1 MRFTAKGILNKIID
15 NLFFVKRSVR
25 CRPAILEGGAEAP
38 NSGMDLFHP
47 CLILPKGKKKV
58 EVKKEPMRSPSA
70 LWVIYID
77 ETEAE
82 VLTVDEKAFLQW
94 PKHEIWTECMKNER
108 ERRVKS
114 KSI

>member
-1 MRFTAKGILNKIID
+1 MRFTAKGILKKYID

-38 NSGMDLFHP
+38 NSGMDLFHAYF
-47 CLILPKGKKKV
+47 ILPKGKKKKV

-70 LWVIYID
+70 LWAIYID

-82 VLTVDEKAFLQW
+82 VLTVDEKPYLQW

-108 ERRVKS
+108 ERRVK
-114 KSI
+114 